1 MEIANGPLSDIR
13 VLELGHVIAAPMTG
27 ALLADFGAD
36 VIKIER
42 PGQGDMMR
50 ELGAK
55 ADDGVGVWWKSL
67 ARSKKLLSLDW
78 KTEDGRKVLRRLVES
93 AQVLSENFRPG
104 VLERAGLSA
113 DVLHEWNPD
122 LVILRVSGY
131 GQTGP
136 LSALPGFGRAGEAMS
151 GLADLTGFADNA
163 PMHPGF
169 PVADSTSGLMGAFGV
184 MLALHAVQTGQSRGQ
199 VVDLAIFEPLL
210 RLIDYHVPNRTG
222 ADVFTS
228 RNGLQQPN
236 SFVPAGVFRA
246 RDGKWITVSS
256 ASAATARRLLAAA
269 GGQDW
274 ADEPRFQ
281 NLAGYAEHMDE
292 IMERLSG
299 FVAQHDAAYVI
310 KHFQSYDAV
319 AALIYN
325 VDDILSEPHIKARE
339 NIVGFDGDDTKVVG
353 PVPRLEQ
360 TPGRVRWLGK
370 GEIGADSRAVLTDL
384 GLDEAAIAKL
394 LDAGII
400 SDPHT

>member
-1 MEIANGPLSDIR
+1 MNIENGPLSDIR

-36 VIKIER
+36 VIKIES
-42 PGQGDMMR
+42 PNQGDMMR

-55 ADDGVGVWWKSL
+55 ASDGVGVWWKSL
-67 ARSKKLLSLDW
+67 SRSKQLLALNW
-78 KTEDGRKVLRRLVES
+78 KTEEGRDILRQLVQS

-104 VLERAGLSA
+104 VLERAGLSPE
-113 DVLHEWNPD
+113 VLHEWNPD

-136 LSALPGFGRAGEAMS
+136 NSALPGFGRAGEAMS
-151 GLADLTGFADNA
+151 GLCDLTGFSDNA

-169 PVADSTSGLMGAFGV
+169 PAADSTTGLMGAFGV
-184 MLALHAVQTGQSRGQ
+184 MLALHAIQTGQSRGQ

-210 RLIDYHVPNRTG
+210 RLIDYHVPTRTG
-222 ADVFTS
+222 ADMPIT

-246 RDGKWITVSS
+246 ADGKWITVS
-256 ASAATARRLLAAA
+256 AGSAATARRLLAAA

-281 NLAGYAEHMDE
+281 KLSGFAAHMDE
-292 IMERLSG
+292 IMDRISG
-299 FVAQHDAAYVI
+299 FIAQHDAAHVI
-310 KHFQSYDAV
+310 SHFQKHDAV
-319 AALIYN
+319 AALIYG
-325 VDDILSEPHIKARE
+325 VDDILADPHIKARGD
-339 NIVGFDGDDTKVVG
+339 IVDFDGEATKLVG
-353 PVPRLEQ
+353 PVPRLGQ

-370 GEIGADSRAVLTDL
+370 SEIGADTRTILNDL
-384 GLDEAAIAKL
+384 GLDEAAISKL
-394 LDAGII
+394 LEAGII
-400 SDPHT
+400 SDPSA